1 MRIDAGVDPVAR
13 HERQLAP
20 LADPLRARRR
30 RTVGGHP
37 RGAEEHLVTKRRL
50 GVGVVEPWLEET
62 RVLATQLDLDAL
74 PPRAAHVLE
83 EEADR
88 ARRGDREDVVL
99 HVAPV
104 EGEAR
109 FEPGPWLRARADLV
123 VAYRHRLERRVG
135 RGAGLQPG
143 ADRRRGGALQ
153 LEGRLRGE
161 AVGKSEED

>member
-62 RVLATQLDLDAL
+62 PVLAPQLDLDAL
-74 PPRAAHVLE
+74 PPSAAHVLE

-123 VAYRHRLERRVG
+123 VAYRHRLERRV
-135 RGAGLQPG
+135 
-143 ADRRRGGALQ
+143 RRRAGVPPGPDPRPSGAWQ
-153 LEGRLRGE
+153 PEGRPRAATLG
-161 AVGKSEED
+161 